1 MDNKSHPVSDI
12 ENPPGGVLVQIVVII
27 ELLTF
32 GALMVTM
39 AVYSRQY
46 PIVFRQSCASM
57 PVVTPFINT
66 FLLITS
72 GFFLTLAM
80 LLFNNKNIRKGQ
92 NWFNL
97 TLLAGISFLIIKTIE
112 FFISYRSGH
121 HFGINP
127 YYTFYWMLTGFH
139 YLHVWIAWILLVA
152 LKPKTYKDLQTN
164 ENLEAAATFWHFC
177 DLIWVLLFP
186 TVYLLYL

>member
-1 MDNKSHPVSDI
+1 MDNKPHYVPDI

-27 ELLTF
+27 ELITF

-39 AVYSRQY
+39 AAYSRIY
-46 PIVFRQSCASM
+46 PTIFQQSCAGM
-57 PVVTPFINT
+57 PVISPLLNT

-72 GFFLTLAM
+72 GFFLAQAM
-80 LLFNNKNIRKGQ
+80 HSFKNKNIRKGQ
-92 NWFNL
+92 NWFHL
-97 TLLAGISFLIIKTIE
+97 TLITGKSFLLVKTIE
-112 FFISYRSGH
+112 FIISYKSGH
-121 HFGINP
+121 HFGTNP

-152 LKPKTYKDLQTN
+152 LKPKTDKELGSN

-177 DLIWVLLFP
+177 DLVWVLLFP
-186 TVYLLYL
+186 TVYLLYV